1 MWRGG
6 AYFAV
11 AQKDCLRFE
20 SGGGGDVFFLLKYKQ
35 RCRVDFEFPMYKST
49 KMKDFN
55 FKGVWVVRYNRNL
68 VDNYFEKTFK
78 IKYQK
83 YLIHF
88 SIALS
93 NRKTDF
99 KI

>member
-1 MWRGG
+1 MLLRRRIVYVLK
-6 AYFAV
+6 AAV
-11 AQKDCLRFE
+11 VVIC
-20 SGGGGDVFFLLKYKQ
+20 FFLLKYKQ

-83 YLIHF
+83 
-88 SIALS
+88 
-93 NRKTDF
+93 
-99 KI
+99 

>member
-1 MWRGG
+1 MCVQQHSLLLAYLALFLVRFLFPPDNMWRGG

-55 FKGVWVVRYNRNL
+55 FKGVWVVRYNKNL
-68 VDNYFEKTFK
+68 V
-78 IKYQK
+78 
-83 YLIHF
+83 
-88 SIALS
+88 
-93 NRKTDF
+93 
-99 KI
+99 